1 MEVMRSIG
9 VCVVAGLLAVACG
22 RTKTA
27 EAEPITT
34 TKRPAAQPARTA
46 QTASVTTL
54 TNADVSRY
62 EPVEVSGDRKL
73 FVAFGDTGEQRP
85 IVYLHGMCAD
95 PREDLDAWGNI
106 AQEHGTIVA
115 LVGDVPC
122 ADKPGRTAWPEDAKQ
137 IDQRIDAALDAVNAT
152 GRVKLE
158 KNDFILIGESMG
170 AARAE
175 LLAKRFPDRYTR
187 LVLVGSPQRPSP
199 ENFKGAKAV
208 ANLAG
213 EKEAQSNMREGAR
226 VLENAGTASQ
236 FFLLPGAVHGHYG
249 PEGERIM
256 RDAVAF
262 VATR

>member
-1 MEVMRSIG
+1 
-9 VCVVAGLLAVACG
+9 VAGVLSVACG

-27 EAEPITT
+27 EAEPIG
-34 TKRPAAQPARTA
+34 KRTPK
-46 QTASVTTL
+46 TASVTTL
-54 TNADVSRY
+54 TSAGANVSRY

-73 FVAFGDTGEQRP
+73 FVAFGDDGERRP
-85 IVYLHGMCAD
+85 IVYLHGMCSD

-122 ADKPGRTAWPEDAKQ
+122 PDKPGRTMWPEDAKQ
-137 IDQRIDAALDAVNAT
+137 IDQRIDAALETVNST
-152 GRVKLE
+152 GRVKLD
-158 KNDFILIGESMG
+158 KDDVILIGESMG

-199 ENFKGAKAV
+199 ENLKGAKAV

-213 EKEAQSNMREGAR
+213 EKEAQTNMREGTR
-226 VLENAGTASQ
+226 VLESAGLSSR

-256 RDAVAF
+256 RDAVSF